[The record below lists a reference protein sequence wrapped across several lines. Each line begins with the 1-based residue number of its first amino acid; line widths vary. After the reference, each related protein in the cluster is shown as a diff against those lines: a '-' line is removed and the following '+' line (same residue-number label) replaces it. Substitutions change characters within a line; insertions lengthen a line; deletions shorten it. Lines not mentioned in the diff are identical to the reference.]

1 MCVVYGYSISVLL
14 NSRFLLLSGARGL
27 SSTKNPS
34 QQTRKILLLNWI
46 MPHKKCAN
54 GWSQNDKHKRYK
66 KAITQNVLLKL
77 VGELG

>member
-14 NSRFLLLSGARGL
+14 NSRFLLLSRAQGL

-46 MPHKKCAN
+46 MPHKKFTN

-66 KAITQNVLLKL
+66 KAITQNALLKL